1 MSPLAWIG
9 VGVFGAA
16 GAYARFAVAAAVT
29 ARQPGDFPWGTFVV
43 NLTGGFALGVL
54 TGAGVTGDAIFVLGT
69 GFMGGYTTFSTW
81 MVERTY
87 LFVSIVAGL
96 ARATAG
102 DARGTQRELISAGS
116 PSKDNEVCLSS

>member
-1 MSPLAWIG
+1 MSPFAWIG

-29 ARQPGDFPWGTFVV
+29 ARRPGAFPWGTFVV

-54 TGAGVTGDAIFVLGT
+54 TGAGVTGAALCVVGT

-81 MVERTY
+81 MVETQRLGEDAEIGPATAY
-87 LFVSIVAGL
+87 LLGSMVAGL
-96 ARATAG
+96 AATGAG
-102 DARGTQRELISAGS
+102 WALAGA
-116 PSKDNEVCLSS
+116 LS